1 MTGSHLRVTLKQK
14 WDLDDDAVIK
24 QLQACKHELAKRK
37 CLLPPA
43 GGPCPGL
50 RRISVGVSAV
60 GGPGS
65 GAFYLLFMPC
75 VPLLLGSVR
84 EASDHKAWLGL
95 GQLPDVPMWEGAGAL
110 LPPQRHLPT
119 WKAQSP

>member
-1 MTGSHLRVTLKQK
+1 MTRNHIGVYLQVTLKQN

-24 QLQACKHELAKRK
+24 QLQACKHELAKQK

-43 GGPCPGL
+43 GGSCPGL

-65 GAFYLLFMPC
+65 GAFYLLLM
-75 VPLLLGSVR
+75 
-84 EASDHKAWLGL
+84 
-95 GQLPDVPMWEGAGAL
+95 AL
-110 LPPQRHLPT
+110 C
-119 WKAQSP
+119 SPAPRFC